1 MFFLTYIPYFFI
13 TNQYGDMSFGQKIA
27 SCFLN
32 NLAMAIAF
40 QQVGTYEST
49 GILHI
54 SAKCQ
59 PMCHLLNLML
69 TFNSLFVAL
78 TIELPPGNV

>member
-1 MFFLTYIPYFFI
+1 
-13 TNQYGDMSFGQKIA
+13 MSFGQKIA

-49 GILHI
+49 GILYT
-54 SAKCQ
+54 SVKCQ
-59 PMCHLLNLML
+59 PMCHSLNLML
-69 TFNSLFVAL
+69 TFNSLL
-78 TIELPPGNV
+78 L